1 MTVEVSEIQV
11 SKVKEEPGATS
22 LRVEVPVDRVQA
34 AERKA
39 AGMYQK
45 RARLP
50 GFRKGKAPLDV
61 VRKKYRDAI
70 RESVIR
76 ELIEDGWK
84 AALDQEDLK
93 PIADPRVRDL
103 KFEDD
108 SPVTFELQVEV
119 KPEISLERVGGFK
132 LTRRAQVISDEM
144 VDQQLE
150 EIRRQKAPW
159 VPVTGE
165 RPKQGELVSVSI
177 ATLSQGEAEEPR
189 QYQLHLGTGQAIP
202 DLEDR
207 IMELRPEETTDATVT
222 YPDDFPDETKRGQTR
237 SVRITLHEVKRQE
250 LPELTDDLA
259 RELGDFETVAQLSAA
274 VRDDLESGARRE
286 ADAGL
291 RQELI
296 DQLIAANNLE
306 APRPL
311 VQRLLSAYAQAYE
324 VPDEQLEKFAQDFGP
339 VAERQVRRDLV
350 IDHLAERES
359 LSATE
364 EDVDARVEE
373 IAQRRGAKPSEV
385 YSSLQKANQL
395 RELERSLTEEKVFD
409 YLLAQSTVTDE

>member
-1 MTVEVSEIQV
+1 MTVETSAIQI

-39 AGMYQK
+39 AGQYQK

-61 VRKKYRDAI
+61 VRKKYREAI

-84 AALDQEDLK
+84 AALDQEGLK

-103 KFEDD
+103 KFEDEG
-108 SPVTFELQVEV
+108 PVTFELQVDV
-119 KPEISLERVGGFK
+119 KPDIALERVGGFK
-132 LTRRAQVISDEM
+132 LTRRAQAVTDEM
-144 VDQQLE
+144 VDQQLDE
-150 EIRRQKAPW
+150 VRKQKAPW

-165 RPKQGELVSVSI
+165 RPRQGELVSVSI
-177 ATLSQGEAEEPR
+177 TTVTQGEPEEAR

-207 IMELRPEETTDATVT
+207 IMELKPEETADATVT

-237 SVRITLHEVKRQE
+237 SVRVTLHEVKRQE
-250 LPELTDDLA
+250 LPELTDDIA
-259 RELGDFETVAQLSAA
+259 RELGDFDSVEQLRAG
-274 VRDDLESGARRE
+274 VREDMESGARRE
-286 ADAGL
+286 ADAEL
-291 RQELI
+291 RRELI

-324 VPDEQLEKFAQDFGP
+324 VPDDQLEKFAQEFGP

-350 IDHLAERES
+350 VDHLAERES
-359 LSATE
+359 LSASE
-364 EDVDARVEE
+364 EDVDGRIEE

-395 RELERSLTEEKVFD
+395 RELERSITEEKVFD
-409 YLLAQSTVTDE
+409 YLLEQSTVTDE